1 MRVMAENNKVRVS
14 MKING
19 REYTAEIEP
28 RMLLVDF
35 IRDIAKL
42 KGTKIGCDTS
52 QCGACTVI
60 VNGVS
65 VKSCTMFAVE
75 ADGAEIL
82 TIEGLEQDGKLH
94 PIQESFW
101 ENHALQ
107 CGYCTAGMIM
117 SVYYLLKTN
126 PNPTEEDIRR
136 GLAGNIC
143 RCTGY
148 INIIKAVKT
157 ASQKLGGNKP

>member
-1 MRVMAENNKVRVS
+1 
-14 MKING
+14 
-19 REYTAEIEP
+19 
-28 RMLLVDF
+28 
-35 IRDIAKL
+35 
-42 KGTKIGCDTS
+42 
-52 QCGACTVI
+52 
-60 VNGVS
+60 
-65 VKSCTMFAVE
+65 MFAVE

>member
-1 MRVMAENNKVRVS
+1 MAENNKVRVS